1 MKTHE
6 IIAQLDAEI
15 ARLQQAKSLLV
26 ANTTTKRGQGRPKAA
41 PTIRK
46 TRAPMSA
53 SAREKIADAQRARW
67 AKWKKKAKK

>member
-15 ARLQQAKSLLV
+15 IRLQQAKSLL
-26 ANTTTKRGQGRPKAA
+26 AADTTTKRGPGRPKAA

-53 SAREKIADAQRARW
+53 FAREKIAAAQRARW
-67 AKWKKKAKK
+67 AKQKNKAKK